1 MPRTTFIALTGRNG
15 KAGALNRAL
24 QEATEDIVV
33 FTDASIML
41 APDAI
46 HRIVQ
51 PFTDPR
57 VGCVSGEDRIE
68 GAGGE
73 GLYGRYELFVRRR
86 ESEIGSIVGA
96 SGSFYAQRRHLCEPF
111 VPNLAPDFWSVLR
124 VVEQGYRAISEPTAV
139 GSMTHVSSMTDEFTR
154 KVRTLL
160 RGITTLWRYAHLMNP
175 FAYGFFAVQLL
186 SHKLARWLVPF
197 FLAGAL
203 IASAVLAPRVAVV
216 RGRARGPGRALPAGP
231 RRPRRGAA
239 LRRLAARPHRLLL
252 HRRQR
257 RHAGRLAQVRRRR
270 PPGNLD
276 PVAALSAATPSDARS
291 MSQPQR
297 IVYVEG
303 NTDGTIGGSYFSLL
317 FLVQGL
323 DRRRYE
329 PVVVFQREHTL
340 WSRFERTAATRLVP
354 KPSSF
359 GFATR
364 LRRAGWPGP
373 LLLPLAVLQSGLN
386 ALLFLVTAARYAGV
400 LRRERADLLHLNNS
414 ITRTHDWMLAA
425 RLAGIPCIVH
435 ERGIN
440 DRFPFPTRQLAP
452 RLAAI
457 LCISRA
463 AHDNLLAHGFGPGNL
478 HTIPNGL
485 DPGGSGAGAPGGGRP
500 RRARPGAGPP
510 GHRRRRQHPP
520 VEGPGDPDP
529 RAAGDPGARAR
540 RRLRARRH
548 GDRRRRRLHGPH
560 PAR

>member
-1 MPRTTFIALTGRNG
+1 MLATIALVVFWVSMAGLVYAYFGYPLLLLVLARRRRDDGPGVEPAAWPSVVLLIPVHNERANIEAKLANAAALEYPGRLRVCFISDGSTDGTNEYIEAHVDARTTFIALSGRNG

-175 FAYGFFAVQLL
+175 FAYGFFAIQLL

-203 IASAVLAPRVAVV
+203 IASAVLAPASPWF
-216 RGRARGPGRALPAGP
+216 A
-231 RRPRRGAA
+231 AA
-239 LRRLAARPHRLLL
+239 LAGQVVLYLLALAAHAAVPPFAGWRLARIAYYFTAVNVATLVAWLKYVGGV
-252 HRRQR
+252 RQEIW
-257 RHAGRLAQVRRRR
+257 
-270 PPGNLD
+270 
-276 PVAALSAATPSDARS
+276 TPS
-291 MSQPQR
+291 QR
-297 IVYVEG
+297 
-303 NTDGTIGGSYFSLL
+303 
-317 FLVQGL
+317 
-323 DRRRYE
+323 
-329 PVVVFQREHTL
+329 
-340 WSRFERTAATRLVP
+340 
-354 KPSSF
+354 
-359 GFATR
+359 
-364 LRRAGWPGP
+364 
-373 LLLPLAVLQSGLN
+373 
-386 ALLFLVTAARYAGV
+386 
-400 LRRERADLLHLNNS
+400 
-414 ITRTHDWMLAA
+414 
-425 RLAGIPCIVH
+425 
-435 ERGIN
+435 
-440 DRFPFPTRQLAP
+440 
-452 RLAAI
+452 
-457 LCISRA
+457 
-463 AHDNLLAHGFGPGNL
+463 
-478 HTIPNGL
+478 
-485 DPGGSGAGAPGGGRP
+485 
-500 RRARPGAGPP
+500 
-510 GHRRRRQHPP
+510 
-520 VEGPGDPDP
+520 
-529 RAAGDPGARAR
+529 
-540 RRLRARRH
+540 
-548 GDRRRRRLHGPH
+548 
-560 PAR
+560 